1 MQYGYLALFAPAFP
15 LAPLF
20 ALINNIFEIR
30 IDAVKFCT
38 VHRRPRFR
46 QSEDIGAWYEVL
58 NILGFLAVI
67 TNATMITFVGSQL
80 GEAHE
85 QGGPE
90 TESRGIA
97 LRVLSQRLWTLT
109 VLIEHGVMI
118 MRIAIMKLSPEN
130 PDWVNEAKDTLDYR
144 SRQMELKVE
153 RLLRDSK
160 TPEQI
165 AEAMSD
171 RALRKKTAQA
181 GRSKLKSGLKLLPGV
196 SAGPKKVKLQ
206 VED

>member
-1 MQYGYLALFAPAFP
+1 LALFAPAFP
-15 LAPLF
+15 LAPLL

-38 VHRRPRFR
+38 VNRRPRFR

-80 GEAHE
+80 GEEHE
-85 QGGPE
+85 KGGPE
-90 TESRGIA
+90 VESRGIN
-97 LRVLSQRLWTLT
+97 LRIYSQRLWTLS

-130 PDWVNEAKDTLDYR
+130 PEWIAEAKDTLEYR
-144 SRQMELKVE
+144 SRQWENKVE
-153 RLLRDSK
+153 QLLREQK
-160 TPEQI
+160 TSEEI
-165 AEAMSD
+165 HNAMND
-171 RALRKKTAQA
+171 RVVRRAQA
-181 GRSKLKSGLKLLPGV
+181 KGGRSKLKNVQKLLPGA
-196 SAGPKKVKLQ
+196 SAGPKRIKTV
-206 VED
+206 VEE